1 MVKVDYTVEFRG
13 FWGFTI
19 NVEFDDMQPI
29 SSNSWDQFAFI
40 TLTDKDSQ
48 HQREFVE
55 EFAIEAAEAAQT
67 LFDGI
72 EQAMNEL
79 DLKT

>member
-1 MVKVDYTVEFRG
+1 MIKVDYTVEFRG

-19 NVEFDDMQPI
+19 NVEFDDMRPI

-48 HQREFVE
+48 QQREFVE
-55 EFAIEAAEAAQT
+55 EFALEAAQAAQE
-67 LFDGI
+67 LFETI
-72 EQAMNEL
+72 EAIM
-79 DLKT
+79 T

>member
-19 NVEFDDMQPI
+19 NIEFDDMRPI

-48 HQREFVE
+48 YQREFVE
-55 EFAIEAAEAAQT
+55 EFAIEAAEAAET
-67 LFDGI
+67 IFTAIDD
-72 EQAMNEL
+72 AMSKL
-79 DLKT
+79 DRKT